1 MMIKRHDVGNMNAF
15 WTRSLVDAVTEGLSM
30 SGDSEKVNCPFTID
44 RSGGCLDRVALAHD
58 IILSW
63 AIIHPWAR

>member
-1 MMIKRHDVGNMNAF
+1 MMIKRHDLGNMNAF
-15 WTRSLVDAVTEGLSM
+15 WTRSLVDDVTEGLSM

-63 AIIHPWAR
+63 AIIQPWAR